1 MRGWWKRAQK
11 SSLVVHG
18 VVRIPREI
26 PPGHH
31 EIPQVAVR
39 VERRVGE
46 MQAGEGCLPA
56 ARLRS
61 QEVTGMHREVVRILG
76 PFGMHVPSSFDLL
89 PPHPG
94 APRVL

>member
-1 MRGWWKRAQK
+1 MRGWWKRARK
-11 SSLVVHG
+11 SSLAVRG

-31 EIPQVAVR
+31 ETPRVAVR

-46 MQAGEGCLPA
+46 MQAGEGCLPV
-56 ARLRS
+56 ARLRL
-61 QEVTGMHREVVRILG
+61 QEVTGMYRGVVRILG
-76 PFGMHVPSSFDLL
+76 PLGMHVPSSFDLL

-94 APRVL
+94 APHVL